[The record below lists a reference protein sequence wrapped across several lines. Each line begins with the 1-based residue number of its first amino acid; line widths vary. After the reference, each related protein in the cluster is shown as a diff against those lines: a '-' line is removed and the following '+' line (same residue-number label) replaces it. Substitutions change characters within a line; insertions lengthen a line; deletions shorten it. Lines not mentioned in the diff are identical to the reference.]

1 MMNKLIFKNLY
12 IFSAAEK
19 LAKSIKFTD
28 GINVVTSSQVDGTD
42 RGKSVIM
49 RSLYYT
55 LGADCYFDDNWKE
68 KEKTFILQFELNDK
82 NFYMYR
88 SDRLFKFFDS
98 SRQLLFTTIHRH
110 ELAEKLN
117 DYFKFAV
124 QLPNKENN
132 KLEITPAVYNYLL
145 SFIDQDYYEGTY
157 FVSFKSLSEY
167 ANFKENML
175 YYHFGVFTQEYFE
188 IQKQIEI
195 LKEQKNQ
202 LVKKQEMVA
211 NLIDKTDSEIKENT
225 FSQNLD
231 TLRVEVEK
239 GKEEYSSIVS
249 KLHKLR
255 NKLIELRNQKHEI
268 ETTMSELKAALTKD
282 NRDIKDLSKHICP
295 YCKSQISHTLKL
307 RTLKYNFDEDVI
319 LLMNS
324 AQQDLEAVVKEI
336 EIKEANYQTVLDML
350 KVFEDKLK
358 LNTIQ
363 INDILRHKGFIEVRN
378 NLLNEYGEISGSIQN
393 NDSSMK
399 SEKQKL
405 KKYLDIKKK
414 INETYYTLLLDDK
427 TSLGLKELDTE
438 KFIDISHVFRASG
451 SNKPIVT
458 LIWYMTL
465 TKIKNKFNEKAI
477 KFPLVFDSPNNAE
490 MDDNKKKEVISYI
503 LKNATESNQVI
514 ISAIGFNKEE
524 WESKIPINEII
535 LTNEKYKLLNKED
548 FLNMNYLLN
557 ELCVK

>member
-1 MMNKLIFKNLY
+1 
-12 IFSAAEK
+12 
-19 LAKSIKFTD
+19 
-28 GINVVTSSQVDGTD
+28 
-42 RGKSVIM
+42 
-49 RSLYYT
+49 
-55 LGADCYFDDNWKE
+55 
-68 KEKTFILQFELNDK
+68 
-82 NFYMYR
+82 
-88 SDRLFKFFDS
+88 
-98 SRQLLFTTIHRH
+98 
-110 ELAEKLN
+110 
-117 DYFKFAV
+117 
-124 QLPNKENN
+124 
-132 KLEITPAVYNYLL
+132 
-145 SFIDQDYYEGTY
+145 
-157 FVSFKSLSEY
+157 
-167 ANFKENML
+167 
-175 YYHFGVFTQEYFE
+175 
-188 IQKQIEI
+188 
-195 LKEQKNQ
+195 
-202 LVKKQEMVA
+202 
-211 NLIDKTDSEIKENT
+211 
-225 FSQNLD
+225 
-231 TLRVEVEK
+231 
-239 GKEEYSSIVS
+239 
-249 KLHKLR
+249 
-255 NKLIELRNQKHEI
+255 
-268 ETTMSELKAALTKD
+268 
-282 NRDIKDLSKHICP
+282 
-295 YCKSQISHTLKL
+295 
-307 RTLKYNFDEDVI
+307 
-319 LLMNS
+319 MNS

-336 EIKEANYQTVLDML
+336 ETKEANYQTVLDML

-524 WESKIPINEII
+524 WESKIPINEIT